1 MDSQRFTAVT
11 FDYGNSDEWR
21 GYFEELKEVEKSCKT
36 ILEFWNELKKK
47 CYEFKTFKD
56 LQKDFDYSTVL
67 LGGVTLDGKYKE
79 RSLAKVYAD
88 LFGFKPEN
96 IHDLIERLRRGIS
109 PTTKVVVEETD
120 FIRFVR
126 SVSDKISSILRQAEV
141 KGLIDGADV
150 DVEVDYYGILSDYKK
165 LIGIIEDFVNNVAK
179 ILPNYHQKSLFVWT
193 LDKLTYRYM
202 TTAYPELRDES
213 VFELVKDILGLEVI
227 FSPDV
232 EDESI
237 RRDYSVY
244 SYYDGS
250 IGRELVELFKM
261 IWKLFDGEYIGKH
274 ISDLKIR
281 WSLDCEKIRKVLLL
295 IFPELPNPKKEFL
308 ELATNALRSIGWK
321 FPDYIRIVGTQTRY
335 LDLKVRIDE
344 AKYIVNKIL
353 ISNIKIT
360 YKNLSRDK
368 VSTRSYSDTKELKLP
383 LIKFLDELSPMVF
396 LLHEIEYKFIIG
408 KYSNNQ
414 YYIEI
419 KIIEYD

>member
-21 GYFEELKEVEKSCKT
+21 NYFEELKEVERSCKT
-36 ILEFWNELKKK
+36 ILEFWNELKRR
-47 CYEFKTFKD
+47 CDGLTFKD
-56 LQKDFDYSTVL
+56 LQEDFDYSTVL
-67 LGGVTLDGKYKE
+67 LGGVAPDGKYKE

-96 IHDLIERLRRGIS
+96 VYDLIERLKSGLS

-126 SVSDKISSILRQAEV
+126 NVSDKILSILRQAEV

-150 DVEVDYYGILSDYKK
+150 DVEIDYYGILSDYKK

-202 TTAYPELRDES
+202 TTAYPELRDER

-232 EDESI
+232 EDEAI

-250 IGRELVELFKM
+250 IGRVLVELFKM
-261 IWKLFDGEYIGKH
+261 IWNVFDGKYISEINGQ
-274 ISDLKIR
+274 KIR
-281 WSLDCEKIRKVLLL
+281 EALSL

-321 FPDYIRIVGTQTRY
+321 LPDYIKMVGQYTTYSHYRVT
-335 LDLKVRIDE
+335 LTVVIRE
-344 AKYIVNKIL
+344 AKYIIEGITIL
-353 ISNIKIT
+353 KCNFEYYNISTHIVTTRYYSESKDVRKSIFEFFDNI
-360 YKNLSRDK
+360 
-368 VSTRSYSDTKELKLP
+368 
-383 LIKFLDELSPMVF
+383 SPMLF
-396 LLHEIEYKFIIG
+396 LLHGIEYKFIIG
-408 KYSNNQ
+408 KYSNDQ

-419 KIIEYD
+419 EKIE